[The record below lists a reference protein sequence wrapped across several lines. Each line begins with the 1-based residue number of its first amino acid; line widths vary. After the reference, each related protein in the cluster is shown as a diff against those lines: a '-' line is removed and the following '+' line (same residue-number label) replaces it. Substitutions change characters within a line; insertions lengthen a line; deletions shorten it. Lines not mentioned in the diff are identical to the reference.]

1 MKNKLSADI
10 LDDWSD
16 ASGLTFTEV
25 EDSRD
30 SYGEIRLSKLDFSVW
45 ANFDSVYSGS
55 AGFAYHP
62 LGGDNNYFY
71 EPIGGDIFLD
81 DKHTPGDGYF
91 EHVFAHEIGHAL
103 GLAHPFEGYAAFG
116 SADAKLFSH

>member
-1 MKNKLSADI
+1 MDEQQIISDI
-10 LDDWSD
+10 FDDWSD

-30 SYGEIRLSKLDFSVW
+30 NYGEIRLSKLDFSIW
-45 ANFDSVYSGS
+45 AGLDSVYDDA

-62 LGGDNNYFY
+62 LGGDGYYY

-81 DKHTPGDGYF
+81 DSHTLGDGYF
-91 EHVFAHEIGHAL
+91 EHVLAHEIAMR
-103 GLAHPFEGYAAFG
+103 LA
-116 SADAKLFSH
+116 